1 MSLYLIYTVAPPP
14 CLQFQVA
21 LPVCARLDGLFRLDV
36 EGRARKECG
45 SGEIA
50 QRQLQRI
57 HAVWFI
63 RDGFIRD
70 AFQRLLD
77 LLEILRDEV

>member
-1 MSLYLIYTVAPPP
+1 MWRSATAFASVVG
-14 CLQFQVA
+14 Q
-21 LPVCARLDGLFRLDV
+21 
-36 EGRARKECG
+36 
-45 SGEIA
+45 
-50 QRQLQRI
+50 I

-63 RDGFIRD
+63 RDGFISD

>member
-1 MSLYLIYTVAPPP
+1 MPKKIALDLIMEVVM
-14 CLQFQVA
+14 L
-21 LPVCARLDGLFRLDV
+21 
-36 EGRARKECG
+36 
-45 SGEIA
+45 
-50 QRQLQRI
+50 I

-63 RDGFIRD
+63 RDGSIRD

>member
-1 MSLYLIYTVAPPP
+1 MQPVSNDVPIPPIISY
-14 CLQFQVA
+14 F
-21 LPVCARLDGLFRLDV
+21 
-36 EGRARKECG
+36 ERAE
-45 SGEIA
+45 
-50 QRQLQRI
+50 I

-77 LLEILRDEV
+77 FLEMLRDEV

>member
-1 MSLYLIYTVAPPP
+1 MTICFTVTGSSEQIFLKADLVHLVSCRNSPFLIDSL
-14 CLQFQVA
+14 
-21 LPVCARLDGLFRLDV
+21 
-36 EGRARKECG
+36 
-45 SGEIA
+45 
-50 QRQLQRI
+50 

>member
-1 MSLYLIYTVAPPP
+1 MQGGVSHQDMEGGRNLEEPNSSSSVFSLSLSYLMAPAP
-14 CLQFQVA
+14 
-21 LPVCARLDGLFRLDV
+21 
-36 EGRARKECG
+36 
-45 SGEIA
+45 
-50 QRQLQRI
+50 I
-57 HAVWFI
+57 HTVWFI

>member
-1 MSLYLIYTVAPPP
+1 MSHY
-14 CLQFQVA
+14 
-21 LPVCARLDGLFRLDV
+21 PVIFTI
-36 EGRARKECG
+36 RKLVPQRFVTISRMSHYPG
-45 SGEIA
+45 SHYQKSIV
-50 QRQLQRI
+50 

>member
-1 MSLYLIYTVAPPP
+1 MSLGAIFSIEL
-14 CLQFQVA
+14 
-21 LPVCARLDGLFRLDV
+21 
-36 EGRARKECG
+36 
-45 SGEIA
+45 
-50 QRQLQRI
+50 

-70 AFQRLLD
+70 AFRRLLD

>member
-1 MSLYLIYTVAPPP
+1 MFGRHSFLHPLSLDQITLQENIFWDCWRCEADMPFAWTGQEVPSHYPKK
-14 CLQFQVA
+14 CL
-21 LPVCARLDGLFRLDV
+21 
-36 EGRARKECG
+36 
-45 SGEIA
+45 
-50 QRQLQRI
+50 

-77 LLEILRDEV
+77 LLEKLRDEV

>member
-1 MSLYLIYTVAPPP
+1 M
-14 CLQFQVA
+14 
-21 LPVCARLDGLFRLDV
+21 
-36 EGRARKECG
+36 E
-45 SGEIA
+45 SGQPI
-50 QRQLQRI
+50 LI

>member
-1 MSLYLIYTVAPPP
+1 MATLL
-14 CLQFQVA
+14 L
-21 LPVCARLDGLFRLDV
+21 
-36 EGRARKECG
+36 
-45 SGEIA
+45 
-50 QRQLQRI
+50 

>member
-1 MSLYLIYTVAPPP
+1 MGN
-14 CLQFQVA
+14 
-21 LPVCARLDGLFRLDV
+21 VCVLEAGQMREENPGDV
-36 EGRARKECG
+36 QQNED
-45 SGEIA
+45 I
-50 QRQLQRI
+50 QLQLTKATCHCSI
-57 HAVWFI
+57 HTVWFI